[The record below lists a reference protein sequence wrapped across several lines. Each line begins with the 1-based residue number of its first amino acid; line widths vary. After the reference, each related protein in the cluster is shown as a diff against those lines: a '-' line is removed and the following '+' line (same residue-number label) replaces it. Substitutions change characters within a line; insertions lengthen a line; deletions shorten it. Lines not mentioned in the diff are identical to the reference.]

1 MTLPE
6 LKDGG
11 PSEAASA
18 RPGLRALRRLGALAL
33 HALWPVS
40 CPVCGRLGE
49 VLCSGCRDAL
59 FRPLLPR
66 CLYCGAP
73 SPCKRHANAPLV
85 RIAGLYEGGVSRLIL
100 GLKYGGFRALGRRLG
115 EGMAALWEAPDLDFL
130 LPVPLHRGSRRGYN
144 QAFEIA
150 KGMGRV
156 WDVRAEE
163 AARWAV
169 VLTPRTGL
177 SRAERLSLRPEA
189 FDVSPCVR
197 GARLALVDDVCTT
210 GATLACL
217 ARACEAAGASVL
229 GAYVAAG
236 GAG

>member
-6 LKDGG
+6 LKDG
-11 PSEAASA
+11 AASA
-18 RPGLRALRRLGALAL
+18 PSTRPGLRALRRLGALAL
-33 HALWPVS
+33 HVLWPVS

-66 CLYCGAP
+66 CLYCGAL

-85 RIAGLYEGGVSRLIL
+85 RIAGLYEGGVSRVIL
-100 GLKYGGFRALGRRLG
+100 ALKYGGFRALGRRLG
-115 EGMAALWEAPDLDFL
+115 EGMAALWEAPAADLL

-163 AARWAV
+163 VARWAV

-236 GAG
+236 SAG

>member
-1 MTLPE
+1 MTPPE
-6 LKDGG
+6 LKGG
-11 PSEAASA
+11 AASAASA
-18 RPGLRALRRLGALAL
+18 RPGLRILRRLGALAL

-73 SPCKRHANAPLV
+73 SPCKRHANAPLI
-85 RIAGLYEGGVSRLIL
+85 RTAALYEGGVSRVIL

-115 EGMAALWEAPDLDFL
+115 EGMAALWEAPAADLL

-150 KGMGRV
+150 KGLGRA
-156 WDVRAEE
+156 WGVRAEE

-169 VLTPRTGL
+169 ALAPRTGL

-189 FDVSPCVR
+189 FEVFPRVR
-197 GARLALVDDVCTT
+197 GARVVLVDDVCTT

-229 GAYVAAG
+229 GAFVAAG
-236 GAG
+236 SAG

>member
-1 MTLPE
+1 MTPPE
-6 LKDGG
+6 LKDGVA
-11 PSEAASA
+11 SAASP
-18 RPGLRALRRLGALAL
+18 RPGLRALCRLGALAL

-40 CPVCGRLGE
+40 CPVCGKLGE

-73 SPCKRHANAPLV
+73 SPCKRHVNAPLV
-85 RIAGLYEGGVSRLIL
+85 RIAGLYEGGVSRVIL

-115 EGMAALWEAPDLDFL
+115 EGMAALWEAPVADLL

-156 WDVRAEE
+156 WDVRAED
-163 AARWAV
+163 AARWTV

-236 GAG
+236 GPG

>member
-1 MTLPE
+1 MTPLE
-6 LKDGG
+6 LKDG
-11 PSEAASA
+11 AASA
-18 RPGLRALRRLGALAL
+18 PSTRPGLRALRRLGALAL
-33 HALWPVS
+33 HVLWPVS

-85 RIAGLYEGGVSRLIL
+85 RIAGLYEGGVSRVIL
-100 GLKYGGFRALGRRLG
+100 ALKYGGFRALGRRLG
-115 EGMAALWEAPDLDFL
+115 EGMAALWEAPAADLL

-163 AARWAV
+163 VARWAV

>member
-1 MTLPE
+1 MTPPE
-6 LKDGG
+6 VKGG
-11 PSEAASA
+11 AAASA
-18 RPGLRALRRLGALAL
+18 RPGLRVLRRLGALAL

-59 FRPLLPR
+59 FRPPLPR
-66 CLYCGAP
+66 CLYCGAL
-73 SPCKRHANAPLV
+73 SPCKRHVSAPLI
-85 RIAGLYEGGVSRLIL
+85 RTAALYEGGVSRTIL
-100 GLKYGGFRALGRRLG
+100 ALKYGGFRALGRRLG
-115 EGMAALWEAPDLDFL
+115 EGMAALWESPAPDLL

-150 KGMGRV
+150 KGMGKV
-156 WDVRAEE
+156 WGVGVQE

-169 VLTPRTGL
+169 ALTPRTGL

-189 FDVSPCVR
+189 FDVSPRVR
-197 GARLALVDDVCTT
+197 GARVVLVDDVCTT

-229 GAYVAAG
+229 GACAAAG
-236 GAG
+236 SAG